1 MDNLGLIN
9 LFLDISQIII
19 ADVVLSGDNAL
30 VIGMAASQ
38 FDVKLRKK
46 IIFYGLLIAAI
57 FRILL
62 ASIASYLISVPGLL
76 FLAGILLFWV
86 SWTFYKDIK
95 DFKEED
101 ISSEINDV
109 EKKEKG
115 NFKKALVTIA
125 IADLSMSLD
134 NIVAITAIARDNTSL
149 LIFGLILSILI
160 MAIFAT
166 AIIKLLIK
174 YKWIAYLGL
183 TFLVYLSFDMTLD
196 GILSIYSWVK

>member
-9 LFLDISQIII
+9 FFLDISQIIL

-95 DFKEED
+95 DFKEEN
-101 ISSEINDV
+101 ISSEINDIQ
-109 EKKEKG
+109 KNEKG

-174 YKWIAYLGL
+174 YKWIAYIGL
-183 TFLVYLSFDMTLD
+183 VFLVYLSFDMTLD
-196 GILSIYSWVK
+196 GVLSIYSWLN

>member
-38 FDVKLRKK
+38 FDIKLRKK

-62 ASIASYLISVPGLL
+62 ASVASYLISVPGLL

-183 TFLVYLSFDMTLD
+183 IFLVYLSFDMTLD

>member
-1 MDNLGLIN
+1 MDNLDLIN

-38 FDVKLRKK
+38 FDAKLRKK

-101 ISSEINDV
+101 ISTEINNV
-109 EKKEKG
+109 HKKEKG
-115 NFKKALVTIA
+115 NFKKALITIA

-134 NIVAITAIARDNTSL
+134 NIVAITAIARDNPSL

-160 MAIFAT
+160 MAMFAT
-166 AIIKLLIK
+166 AIIKLLVK

-183 TFLVYLSFDMTLD
+183 IFLVYLSFDMTLD

>member
-95 DFKEED
+95 DFKAED
-101 ISSEINDV
+101 ISSEINET

-134 NIVAITAIARDNTSL
+134 NIVAITAIARDNKSL
-149 LIFGLILSILI
+149 IIFGLILSILI

>member
-1 MDNLGLIN
+1 MDNLDLIN

-38 FDVKLRKK
+38 FDTKLRKK

-62 ASIASYLISVPGLL
+62 ASVASYLISVPGLL

-95 DFKEED
+95 NFKEED
-101 ISSEINDV
+101 ISIEINNV
-109 EKKEKG
+109 HKKEKG
-115 NFKKALVTIA
+115 NFKKALITIA

-174 YKWIAYLGL
+174 FKWIAYLGL
-183 TFLVYLSFDMTLD
+183 IFLIYLSFDMTFD
-196 GILSIYSWVK
+196 GVLSILSWVK

>member
-1 MDNLGLIN
+1 
-9 LFLDISQIII
+9 
-19 ADVVLSGDNAL
+19 
-30 VIGMAASQ
+30 MAASQ

-95 DFKEED
+95 NFKEED
-101 ISSEINDV
+101 ISTEINNIH
-109 EKKEKG
+109 KKEKG
-115 NFKKALVTIA
+115 NFKKALITIA

-174 YKWIAYLGL
+174 FKWIAYLGL
-183 TFLVYLSFDMTLD
+183 IFLIYLSFDMTFD
-196 GILSIYSWVK
+196 GVLSILSWVK

>member
-9 LFLDISQIII
+9 FFLDISQIIL

-95 DFKEED
+95 NFKEED
-101 ISSEINDV
+101 ISSEINDIQ
-109 EKKEKG
+109 KNEKG

-174 YKWIAYLGL
+174 YKWIAYIGL
-183 TFLVYLSFDMTLD
+183 IFLVYLSFDMTLD
-196 GILSIYSWVK
+196 GVLSIYSWLK

>member
-1 MDNLGLIN
+1 MDNLDLIN

-62 ASIASYLISVPGLL
+62 ASVASYLISVPGLL

-86 SWTFYKDIK
+86 SWTFYKDMK
-95 DFKEED
+95 NFKEED
-101 ISSEINDV
+101 ISIEINNV
-109 EKKEKG
+109 HKKEKG
-115 NFKKALVTIA
+115 NFKKALITIA

-134 NIVAITAIARDNTSL
+134 NIVAITAIARENTSL

-174 YKWIAYLGL
+174 FKWIAYLGL
-183 TFLVYLSFDMTLD
+183 IFLIYLSFDMTFD
-196 GILSIYSWVK
+196 GVLSILSWVK

>member
-9 LFLDISQIII
+9 FFLDISQIIL

-30 VIGMAASQ
+30 VIGMAASH
-38 FDVKLRKK
+38 FDIKLRKK

-76 FLAGILLFWV
+76 FLEGILLFWV

-95 DFKEED
+95 DFKEEN
-101 ISSEINDV
+101 ISSEINDIQ
-109 EKKEKG
+109 KNEKG

-174 YKWIAYLGL
+174 YKWIAYIGL
-183 TFLVYLSFDMTLD
+183 VFLVYLSFDMTLD
-196 GILSIYSWVK
+196 GVLSIYSWLN

>member
-166 AIIKLLIK
+166 AIIKLLVK

-183 TFLVYLSFDMTLD
+183 IFLVYLSFDMTLD

>member
-1 MDNLGLIN
+1 MDNLYLIN

-38 FDVKLRKK
+38 FDSKLRKK

-62 ASIASYLISVPGLL
+62 ASVASYLISVPGLL

-101 ISSEINDV
+101 ISTEINNV
-109 EKKEKG
+109 HKKEKG
-115 NFKKALVTIA
+115 NFKKALITIA

-174 YKWIAYLGL
+174 FKWIAYLGL
-183 TFLVYLSFDMTLD
+183 IFLIYLSFDMTFD
-196 GILSIYSWVK
+196 GVLSILSWVK

>member
-1 MDNLGLIN
+1 M
-9 LFLDISQIII
+9 
-19 ADVVLSGDNAL
+19 
-30 VIGMAASQ
+30 
-38 FDVKLRKK
+38 
-46 IIFYGLLIAAI
+46 
-57 FRILL
+57 
-62 ASIASYLISVPGLL
+62 
-76 FLAGILLFWV
+76 FWV

-101 ISSEINDV
+101 ISSEINDIQ
-109 EKKEKG
+109 KNEKG

-174 YKWIAYLGL
+174 YKWIAYIGL
-183 TFLVYLSFDMTLD
+183 IFLVYLSFDMTLD
-196 GILSIYSWVK
+196 GVLSIYSWLK

>member
-9 LFLDISQIII
+9 FFLDISQIII

-95 DFKEED
+95 DFKEEN
-101 ISSEINDV
+101 ISSEINDIQ
-109 EKKEKG
+109 KNEKG

-174 YKWIAYLGL
+174 YKWIAYIGL
-183 TFLVYLSFDMTLD
+183 IFLVYLSFDMTLD
-196 GILSIYSWVK
+196 GVLNIYSWLK

>member
-9 LFLDISQIII
+9 FFLDISQIIL

-95 DFKEED
+95 DFKEEN
-101 ISSEINDV
+101 ISSEINDIQ
-109 EKKEKG
+109 KNEKG

-174 YKWIAYLGL
+174 YKWIAYIGL
-183 TFLVYLSFDMTLD
+183 VFLVYLSFDMTLD
-196 GILSIYSWVK
+196 GVLSIYLWLN

>member
-115 NFKKALVTIA
+115 NFKKALITIA

-183 TFLVYLSFDMTLD
+183 IFLVYLSFDMTLD
-196 GILSIYSWVK
+196 GILSIYSF

>member
-9 LFLDISQIII
+9 FFLDISQIIL

-95 DFKEED
+95 DFKEEN
-101 ISSEINDV
+101 ISSEINDIQ
-109 EKKEKG
+109 KNEKG

-174 YKWIAYLGL
+174 YKWIAYIGL
-183 TFLVYLSFDMTLD
+183 IFLVYLSFDMTLD
-196 GILSIYSWVK
+196 GVLNIYSWLK

>member
-9 LFLDISQIII
+9 FFLDISQIIL

-95 DFKEED
+95 DFKEDD
-101 ISSEINDV
+101 ISSDINDIQ
-109 EKKEKG
+109 KNEKG

-174 YKWIAYLGL
+174 YKWIAYIGL
-183 TFLVYLSFDMTLD
+183 IFLVYLSFDMTLD
-196 GILSIYSWVK
+196 GVLSIYSWLK

>member
-38 FDVKLRKK
+38 FDIKLRKK
-46 IIFYGLLIAAI
+46 IILYGLLIAAI

-95 DFKEED
+95 DFKEDD

-183 TFLVYLSFDMTLD
+183 IFLVYLSFDMTLD

>member
-9 LFLDISQIII
+9 FFLDISQIII

-38 FDVKLRKK
+38 FDAKLRKK

-62 ASIASYLISVPGLL
+62 ASVASFLISVPGLL

-101 ISSEINDV
+101 ISTEIKNV
-109 EKKEKG
+109 HKKEKG
-115 NFKKALVTIA
+115 NFKKALITIA

-174 YKWIAYLGL
+174 FKWIAYLGL
-183 TFLVYLSFDMTLD
+183 IFLIYLSFDMTLD
-196 GILSIYSWVK
+196 GIVSIYSWVK

>member
-1 MDNLGLIN
+1 MIN
-9 LFLDISQIII
+9 FFLDISQIIL

-101 ISSEINDV
+101 ISSEINDIQ
-109 EKKEKG
+109 KNEKG

-174 YKWIAYLGL
+174 YKWIAYIGL
-183 TFLVYLSFDMTLD
+183 VFLVYLSFDMTLD
-196 GILSIYSWVK
+196 GVLSIYSWLN

>member
-95 DFKEED
+95 DFKAED
-101 ISSEINDV
+101 VSSEINDI

-160 MAIFAT
+160 MGIFAT

-183 TFLVYLSFDMTLD
+183 IFLVYLSFDMTLD

>member
-95 DFKEED
+95 DFKTED
-101 ISSEINDV
+101 ISSEINDI

-183 TFLVYLSFDMTLD
+183 IFLVYLSFDMTLD

>member
-9 LFLDISQIII
+9 FFLDISQIIL

-95 DFKEED
+95 DFKEEN
-101 ISSEINDV
+101 ISSEINDTQ
-109 EKKEKG
+109 KNEKG

-174 YKWIAYLGL
+174 YKWIAYIGL
-183 TFLVYLSFDMTLD
+183 VFLVYLSFDMTLD
-196 GILSIYSWVK
+196 GVLSIYSWLN

>member
-183 TFLVYLSFDMTLD
+183 IFLVYLSFNMTLD

>member
-9 LFLDISQIII
+9 FFLDISQIIL

-38 FDVKLRKK
+38 FDIKLRKK

-95 DFKEED
+95 DFKEENT
-101 ISSEINDV
+101 SSEINDTQ
-109 EKKEKG
+109 KKEKG

-174 YKWIAYLGL
+174 YKWIAYIGL
-183 TFLVYLSFDMTLD
+183 IFLVYLSFDMTLD
-196 GILSIYSWVK
+196 GFLNIYSWLK

>member
-101 ISSEINDV
+101 ISTEINNV
-109 EKKEKG
+109 HKKEKG
-115 NFKKALVTIA
+115 NFKKALITIA

-174 YKWIAYLGL
+174 FKWIAYLGL
-183 TFLVYLSFDMTLD
+183 IFLIYLSFDMTFD
-196 GILSIYSWVK
+196 GVLSILSWLK

>member
-9 LFLDISQIII
+9 FFLDISQIIL

-101 ISSEINDV
+101 ISSEINDIQ
-109 EKKEKG
+109 KNEKG

-174 YKWIAYLGL
+174 YKWIAYIGL
-183 TFLVYLSFDMTLD
+183 VFLVYLSFDMTLD
-196 GILSIYSWVK
+196 GVLSIYSWLN

>member
-9 LFLDISQIII
+9 FFLDISQIII

-95 DFKEED
+95 DFKEEN
-101 ISSEINDV
+101 ISSEINDTQ
-109 EKKEKG
+109 KKEKG

-174 YKWIAYLGL
+174 YKWIAYIGL
-183 TFLVYLSFDMTLD
+183 VFLVYLSFDMTLD
-196 GILSIYSWVK
+196 GVLSIYSWLN

>member
-149 LIFGLILSILI
+149 LIFGLTLSILI

-183 TFLVYLSFDMTLD
+183 IFLVYLSFDMTLD
-196 GILSIYSWVK
+196 GILSVYSWVQ

>member
-9 LFLDISQIII
+9 FFLDISQIIL

-95 DFKEED
+95 DFKEEN
-101 ISSEINDV
+101 ISSEINDTQ
-109 EKKEKG
+109 KNEKG

-174 YKWIAYLGL
+174 YKWIAYIGL
-183 TFLVYLSFDMTLD
+183 IFLVYLSFDMTLD
-196 GILSIYSWVK
+196 GVLSIYSWLK

>member
-1 MDNLGLIN
+1 MDNLYLIN

-38 FDVKLRKK
+38 FDSKLRKK

-62 ASIASYLISVPGLL
+62 ASVASYLISVPGLL

-101 ISSEINDV
+101 ISTEINNV
-109 EKKEKG
+109 HKKEKG
-115 NFKKALVTIA
+115 NFKKALITIA

-174 YKWIAYLGL
+174 FKWIAYLGL
-183 TFLVYLSFDMTLD
+183 IFLIYLSFDMTFD
-196 GILSIYSWVK
+196 GILSILSWLK

>member
-9 LFLDISQIII
+9 FFLDVSQIII

-38 FDVKLRKK
+38 FDAKLRKK

-101 ISSEINDV
+101 ISTEIKNV
-109 EKKEKG
+109 HKKEKG
-115 NFKKALVTIA
+115 NFKKALITIA

-174 YKWIAYLGL
+174 FKWIAYLGL
-183 TFLVYLSFDMTLD
+183 IFLIYLSFDMTFD
-196 GILSIYSWVK
+196 GIVSIYSWVK